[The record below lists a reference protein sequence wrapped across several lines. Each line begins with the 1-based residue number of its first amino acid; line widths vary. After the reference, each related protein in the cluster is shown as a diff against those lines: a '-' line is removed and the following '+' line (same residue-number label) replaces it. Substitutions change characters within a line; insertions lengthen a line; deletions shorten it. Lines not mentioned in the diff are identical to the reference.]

1 MTFTISFAWWW
12 IPTAITAVGLV
23 WALFIV
29 DDGGGMFS
37 GMSNIFA
44 MVPVLAISAIAW
56 AIAGALK

>member
-1 MTFTISFAWWW
+1 MTFTLAFAWWW
-12 IPTAITAVGLV
+12 IPAAITFCGLV

-37 GMSNIFA
+37 GLGNILA
-44 MVPVLAISAIAW
+44 LAPVLAISAIAW

>member
-1 MTFTISFAWWW
+1 MTFTFTFAWWW
-12 IPTAITAVGLV
+12 IPIAITIAGLV

-37 GMSNIFA
+37 GMSNLLA
-44 MVPVLAISAIAW
+44 LLPVLAVSAIAW